1 MADDNPDPAG
11 RALALLSSLTG
22 RAHWSGTELAARLGV
37 TTRTVRRDVE
47 RLRRL
52 GYEIEGSSGTEGGYR
67 LRAGAVV
74 PPLFLDADEA
84 VAVVTALL
92 AAAGNAT
99 TGMVDASTRAVAKLH
114 HVLPAAVQGR
124 AEAVRRA
131 ARIAT
136 IGEAPTVDPARVAT
150 LAESCRDGV
159 AIRFDYRARD
169 GRLSRRRVE
178 PNALVTLRS
187 VWYLV
192 AYDLD
197 RGDWR
202 VFRVDRIGGDIE
214 RTGHGVTR
222 RAVPGGDPVTFLGR
236 SLAEM
241 TYVHNA
247 TIELAVDRDTALA
260 RLRWLNPLRVE
271 RTGSGSC
278 RIQLGAADLAEL
290 TRQVVDVVGVGS
302 TTSLRGPDSVR
313 NHLAT
318 VATSLS
324 EVLGTTENELV
335 EHDPTP

>member
-1 MADDNPDPAG
+1 MADDHADPAG

-37 TTRTVRRDVE
+37 TTRTVRRDVD

-52 GYEIEGSSGTEGGYR
+52 GYEIEASSGTEGGYR

-99 TGMVDASTRAVAKLH
+99 TGMVDASTRALAKLH

-131 ARIAT
+131 ARIAS
-136 IGEAPTVDPARVAT
+136 IGQAPAVDPTRVAT

-159 AIRFDYRARD
+159 SIRFDYRARD
-169 GRLSRRRVE
+169 GRPSRRRVE
-178 PNALVTLRS
+178 PNALVTVRS

-197 RGDWR
+197 RRDWR
-202 VFRVDRIGGDIE
+202 AFRVDRMGGEIE

-222 RAVPGGDPVTFLGR
+222 RTVPGGDPVTFLGA

-241 TYVHNA
+241 TYVHTA
-247 TIELAVDRDTALA
+247 TMDLAIDRDAALA
-260 RLRWLNPLRVE
+260 RLRWLNPMRVE
-271 RTGSGSC
+271 AIGDASC

-290 TRQVVDVVGVGS
+290 TRQVVDVMGLGA
-302 TTSLRGPDSVR
+302 TTTLRGPEAVR
-313 NHLAT
+313 SHLAD
-318 VATSLS
+318 VATELTA
-324 EVLGTTENELV
+324 VLARCG
-335 EHDPTP
+335 PGWICGSG